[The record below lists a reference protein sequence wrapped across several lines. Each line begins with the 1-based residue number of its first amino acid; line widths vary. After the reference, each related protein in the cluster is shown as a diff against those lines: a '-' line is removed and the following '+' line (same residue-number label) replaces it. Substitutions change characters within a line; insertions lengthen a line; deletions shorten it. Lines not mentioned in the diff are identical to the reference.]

1 MLGRFV
7 SALLLAASL
16 AQAVDVDVVEQD
28 AAASEHHFASKW
40 YHDESHSVHSLF
52 RRASNDEITY
62 SPVGSPGMSP
72 SFSLLLTPRSSGY
85 QTGSE
90 AFLQI
95 WYRC

>member
-16 AQAVDVDVVEQD
+16 AQAIDVDVVDQD
-28 AAASEHHFASKW
+28 VAGSEHHFSSKW
-40 YHDESHSVHSLF
+40 YHDEGHSVHSLF

-62 SPVGSPGMSP
+62 SPVGSPGTP
-72 SFSLLLTPRSSGY
+72 PYFSLLLTPRSSGY
-85 QTGSE
+85 QTGPE

-95 WYRC
+95 RYRC